1 MDPGY
6 CPPRHFYNV
15 HTQVCIH
22 GCVPLFDINY
32 LKWIDTIKIS
42 LVRQGRGFL
51 PRTLESD
58 IDRYRCGRPWPCLGQ
73 QSWRTAIGSGC
84 RTERVYEG
92 VSPCRNLKLQSWL
105 GLESKKPWVSG
116 CIDCQAS
123 IARCY
128 PLPTIVDDSISRI
141 IFKAP

>member
-1 MDPGY
+1 M
-6 CPPRHFYNV
+6 PRSTVLAYGN
-15 HTQVCIH
+15 
-22 GCVPLFDINY
+22 
-32 LKWIDTIKIS
+32 WIRMPNGAGLRGGQS
-42 LVRQGRGFL
+42 LQE
-51 PRTLESD
+51 PEA
-58 IDRYRCGRPWPCLGQ
+58 C
-73 QSWRTAIGSGC
+73 
-84 RTERVYEG
+84 
-92 VSPCRNLKLQSWL
+92 KSWL